1 MLYLSYNGRDC
12 IDDSDHWSHGRKR
25 SRIAEDGMEKAISD
39 RFFLFRKRRIRPMHR
54 KSGYN
59 VKHADILPEQ
69 TTQNIV
75 AAKAK
80 SKIEEAF
87 AGAKTTG
94 PSAVA
99 GLLL

>member
-1 MLYLSYNGRDC
+1 M
-12 IDDSDHWSHGRKR
+12 HG
-25 SRIAEDGMEKAISD
+25 
-39 RFFLFRKRRIRPMHR
+39 